1 MAKTSK
7 PPLPLLAKEGTL
19 LSNYSQLRYI
29 GVIQM
34 EFNAVYVI
42 VAREFKKFVRER
54 SRLFSTIARPL
65 LWLFIVGAGMS
76 RLVSPDAGVP
86 YIQFIFPGIL
96 GMTILFSSIFSSI
109 SIIWDKEFGFMK
121 EILVAPVSR
130 FSIVIGKALSGTVV
144 STIQAAIILALFPF
158 IGFKLGILQIIWV
171 IIICASISFSIS
183 AFGIVLATFYDSY
196 ESFSV
201 IMNFIIMPM
210 FFLSGAMYPVK
221 LLPDILRIVSMIN
234 PLTYGVD
241 AIKHIIFTF
250 EAGRMSPDFPFIID
264 IIVIILTSIIF
275 VLIAG
280 KSFERK
286 G

>member
-1 MAKTSK
+1 
-7 PPLPLLAKEGTL
+7 
-19 LSNYSQLRYI
+19 
-29 GVIQM
+29 V
-34 EFNAVYVI
+34 EFNAIYVI

-54 SRLFSTIARPL
+54 SRLFSAIARPL
-65 LWLFIVGAGMS
+65 LWLFIVGAGIS
-76 RLVSPDAGVP
+76 RLVPRDTGVP
-86 YIQFIFPGIL
+86 YTQFIFPGII

-130 FSIVIGKALSGTVV
+130 LSIVIGKALSGTIV
-144 STIQAAIILALFPF
+144 STMQAAIILALFP
-158 IGFKLGILQIIWV
+158 ILGFKLGILQIIGV
-171 IIICASISFSIS
+171 ILISASISFSIS
-183 AFGIVLATFYDSY
+183 SFGIVLATFYESY

-221 LLPDILRIVSMIN
+221 LLPEILRIVSKIN
-234 PLTYGVD
+234 PLTYGID
-241 AIKHIIFTF
+241 AIKHVVFPF
-250 EAGRMSPDFPFIID
+250 ETGKMSPDFPFILD
-264 IIVIILTSIIF
+264 ITVIILTSIVF
-275 VLIAG
+275 VIIAG